1 VRVANPGK
9 KLADFVPGEA
19 LENTY
24 TIYRNALPAGA
35 PSADFKVISHVE
47 QLARSSCARN
57 SGGRLWCGTCHNPH
71 EPLATAVESYRS
83 RCLSCHTAVLPAHH
97 PAKDSD
103 CMACH
108 MPRRDAKDGGHTAFT
123 DHRIQRRPDTPVDLP
138 SDSEIAAW
146 REPPPE
152 LQERNLGIA
161 YIDVGMQRH
170 SAPFVI
176 RGYRALTEVQNQF
189 ADDSV
194 LFKWI
199 GEALLLGKQTADA
212 KLAFERA
219 LELDPDSALAEASAA
234 SPYIQEGDDRPA
246 IAHLRRAM
254 DLDPLSLPTASTL
267 IGLYRNEGQT
277 EAASELSNQ
286 IQMAMTEHAGPSS
299 FAANGSPA
307 TMSEAAF
314 KNIQVLKGI
323 PADQLIPAMQFMSS
337 SLGVECGFCH
347 VEDHFEKDDKKA
359 KQTARKMMRM
369 MFDLNSTS
377 FLGQR
382 EITCYSC
389 HRGSPDPAN
398 TPILASARLRNAQPD
413 PAREAGLPKSLPTV
427 KQLLDRYVGAL
438 GGAAAIQKVS
448 SRVQRGSMSSSGG
461 QVRIEIYAES
471 PKKWAFIRHLP
482 AADSIAAF
490 DGNSGW
496 SVIPQRPLREMPEAD
511 VDGARMDADLQ
522 FPLHIQSFFPDLR
535 VEYPEVIG
543 ARAAYVLFATK
554 DRRPAA
560 KLYFDQQSGLLAR
573 TIRYGDSPLGLN
585 PLQIDYADY
594 REVSGVQLPFQV
606 ILRQPGGSST
616 IQFDEIHENVP
627 IDSAIFSRPP
637 VKP

>member
-1 VRVANPGK
+1 
-9 KLADFVPGEA
+9 
-19 LENTY
+19 
-24 TIYRNALPAGA
+24 
-35 PSADFKVISHVE
+35 
-47 QLARSSCARN
+47 
-57 SGGRLWCGTCHNPH
+57 
-71 EPLATAVESYRS
+71 
-83 RCLSCHTAVLPAHH
+83 
-97 PAKDSD
+97 
-103 CMACH
+103 MACH

-146 REPPPE
+146 REPSPE

-189 ADDSV
+189 ANDSV

-219 LELDPDSALAEASAA
+219 LELDPHSALAEASAA

-277 EAASELSNQ
+277 EAASELSNR

-347 VEDHFEKDDKKA
+347 VEDHFEKDEKKA
-359 KQTARKMMRM
+359 KQTARKMMQM
-369 MFDLNSTS
+369 MWLKLHN

-389 HRGSPDPAN
+389 HRGSLDPAN
-398 TPILASARLRNAQPD
+398 TPILASARLRNA
-413 PAREAGLPKSLPTV
+413 
-427 KQLLDRYVGAL
+427 
-438 GGAAAIQKVS
+438 
-448 SRVQRGSMSSSGG
+448 
-461 QVRIEIYAES
+461 
-471 PKKWAFIRHLP
+471 
-482 AADSIAAF
+482 
-490 DGNSGW
+490 
-496 SVIPQRPLREMPEAD
+496 
-511 VDGARMDADLQ
+511 
-522 FPLHIQSFFPDLR
+522 
-535 VEYPEVIG
+535 
-543 ARAAYVLFATK
+543 
-554 DRRPAA
+554 
-560 KLYFDQQSGLLAR
+560 
-573 TIRYGDSPLGLN
+573 
-585 PLQIDYADY
+585 
-594 REVSGVQLPFQV
+594 
-606 ILRQPGGSST
+606 
-616 IQFDEIHENVP
+616 
-627 IDSAIFSRPP
+627 
-637 VKP
+637 